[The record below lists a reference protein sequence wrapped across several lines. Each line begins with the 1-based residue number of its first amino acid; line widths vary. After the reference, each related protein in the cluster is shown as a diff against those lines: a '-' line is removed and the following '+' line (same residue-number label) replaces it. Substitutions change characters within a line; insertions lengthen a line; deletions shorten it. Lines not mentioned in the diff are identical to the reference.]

1 MVRRGRLELVVG
13 RGRRRRI
20 LILQAERQ
28 SDHVD
33 EVHHRALDPAGSVM
47 WMKGF
52 RECRCH
58 VLYCTRKG
66 GGAQLK
72 MRT

>member
-52 RECRCH
+52 REWAVHAGATCYT
-58 VLYCTRKG
+58 VPGKVG
-66 GGAQLK
+66 GHS
-72 MRT
+72 